1 MSVTPSLC
9 CDDRAEERAL
19 ARQDPLLCHPLPIR
33 VCFNPRRG
41 YLQCMMQAIK
51 KEKKKKKQK
60 CGPCPQEVHNLAEK
74 TYIRNLLD

>member
-51 KEKKKKKQK
+51 KEKEKKSKHVDLAPKKF
-60 CGPCPQEVHNLAEK
+60 
-74 TYIRNLLD
+74 II